1 MKLKLLTPQKTA
13 FEGKVESVT
22 LPGVSGQFTIWM
34 DHAPL
39 ISTLTSGDVSFKAR
53 DGVEHKF
60 RIHRGLAE
68 VKNNEISIYVEKIFE
83 PEIQ

>member
-22 LPGVSGQFTIWM
+22 VPGTSGQFTVWK

-39 ISTLTSGDVSFKAR
+39 ISTLINGEVSFKAA

-60 RIHRGLAE
+60 KIDHGLAE
-68 VKNNEISIYVEKIFE
+68 VKDNEISIYVEKIFD